1 MYSNV
6 VAIPVTISGALTT
19 SSAFTSTPMPF
30 NGEIVAVSASVGTG
44 NTGADMLINTQVAG
58 TSQISA
64 TANKL
69 ALTAGATA
77 GTVGTLKITNSA
89 TSTST
94 PSNQTSGINYYA
106 SNSFPNANVLGTFTT
121 GQTIGLK
128 VDQIGSTVAG
138 SALSATILV
147 RPL

>member
-1 MYSNV
+1 MYTSV
-6 VAIPVTISGALTT
+6 VAIPVTISGALST

-44 NTGADMLINTQVAG
+44 NVGADLLINTRVAG
-58 TSQISA
+58 TSQIA
-64 TANKL
+64 ADADKL
-69 ALTAGATA
+69 ALKDGATA
-77 GTVGTLKITNSA
+77 GTVATLKIKDSG

-94 PSNQTSGINYYA
+94 PSNQTSGVNYYA
-106 SNSFPNANVLGTFTT
+106 TNSYPAPKSLGTFTV

-128 VDQIGSTVAG
+128 VDQVGSTTAG

-147 RPL
+147 RPV